1 MLAAASIDPRRMWRV
16 TCDVL
21 LAFFGTHLQQEP
33 ARPLLDG
40 PSDGYPELRYGAPWA
55 GRAGDPLGGAG
66 AEASVSPQHTRLVQT
81 VMTGQQANEQAALE
95 DRLRGAGVD
104 PEVRYIP

>member
-1 MLAAASIDPRRMWRV
+1 VFRVALGFLPLPGGGPVKAMLAAASIDPRRMWRV

-40 PSDGYPELRYGAPWA
+40 PSDGYPELRYGAP
-55 GRAGDPLGGAG
+55 
-66 AEASVSPQHTRLVQT
+66 
-81 VMTGQQANEQAALE
+81 
-95 DRLRGAGVD
+95 
-104 PEVRYIP
+104 